1 MDRRFQEVNHESQ
14 ENKVQTLSHEPLQK
28 LPIHRISTTD
38 REHAGGVKLK
48 QALVYTPKPKYQFY
62 PRGNIKDRRDL
73 GRGWIFWTPS
83 PCLNVSLSSVCA
95 SFRVGK
101 GLFDLP
107 VQV

>member
-1 MDRRFQEVNHESQ
+1 MDRRFLEVNHESQ
-14 ENKVQTLSHEPLQK
+14 RTRFKHYLMSPYKNSRSIVSLQQ
-28 LPIHRISTTD
+28 IGNAH
-38 REHAGGVKLK
+38 GVKIK

-95 SFRVGK
+95 SFGVGK

>member
-1 MDRRFQEVNHESQ
+1 MDRRFQEVNHEIQ

-28 LPIHRISTTD
+28 LPIHHISTID
-38 REHAGGVKLK
+38 REHAGVKLK
-48 QALVYTPKPKYQFY
+48 QALVYTPKPKYQSY

>member
-1 MDRRFQEVNHESQ
+1 MKTKRTRFKHYLMSPYKNSR
-14 ENKVQTLSHEPLQK
+14 SIGFLQQ
-28 LPIHRISTTD
+28 IGNAS
-38 REHAGGVKLK
+38 GVKPK

-83 PCLNVSLSSVCA
+83 PCLNVSLSSVYA
-95 SFRVGK
+95 SFLVGK

-107 VQV
+107 IQV

>member
-14 ENKVQTLSHEPLQK
+14 RTRFKHYLMSPYKNSRSIVSLQQ
-28 LPIHRISTTD
+28 IGNTQEI
-38 REHAGGVKLK
+38 KLK

-95 SFRVGK
+95 SFGVGK

>member
-14 ENKVQTLSHEPLQK
+14 RTRFKHYLMSPYKNSRSIVSLQQ
-28 LPIHRISTTD
+28 IGNAH
-38 REHAGGVKLK
+38 GVKIK

-95 SFRVGK
+95 SFGVGK

>member
-14 ENKVQTLSHEPLQK
+14 RTRFKHYLMSPYKNSRSIVSLQQIGNTHGGK
-28 LPIHRISTTD
+28 TKTGPGLHPKAQISILPP
-38 REHAGGVKLK
+38 G
-48 QALVYTPKPKYQFY
+48 KYQRPARF
-62 PRGNIKDRRDL
+62 REGVD
-73 GRGWIFWTPS
+73 FWTPS

-95 SFRVGK
+95 SFGVGN

>member
-1 MDRRFQEVNHESQ
+1 MKVKRTRFKHYLMSPYKNSRSIVS
-14 ENKVQTLSHEPLQK
+14 LQQ
-28 LPIHRISTTD
+28 IGNTQ
-38 REHAGGVKLK
+38 GGVKLK

-73 GRGWIFWTPS
+73 GRGWIFRTPS

-95 SFRVGK
+95 SFGVGK

>member
-14 ENKVQTLSHEPLQK
+14 RTRFKHYLMSPYKNSRSIVSLQQ
-28 LPIHRISTTD
+28 IGNTQVVI
-38 REHAGGVKLK
+38 LK

>member
-1 MDRRFQEVNHESQ
+1 MKVKRTRFKHYLMSPYKNSRSIVS
-14 ENKVQTLSHEPLQK
+14 LQQ
-28 LPIHRISTTD
+28 IGNTH
-38 REHAGGVKLK
+38 GVKLK

-101 GLFDLP
+101 DLFDLP